1 MGFLKDMAERYGNY
15 SEPLLSKST
24 FFHSR
29 LPWNPNYDVEI
40 YFCVEKKNT
49 KRILETE
56 RCKKK
61 KFLKKKK
68 V

>member
-40 YFCVEKKNT
+40 YFCVEKKT
-49 KRILETE
+49 LSEY
-56 RCKKK
+56 
-61 KFLKKKK
+61 
-68 V
+68 